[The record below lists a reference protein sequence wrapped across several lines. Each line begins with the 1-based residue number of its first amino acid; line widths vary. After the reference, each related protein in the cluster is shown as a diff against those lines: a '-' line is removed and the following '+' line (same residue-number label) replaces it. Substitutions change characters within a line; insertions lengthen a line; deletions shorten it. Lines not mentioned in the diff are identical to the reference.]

1 MTSIPADKDAGLLGG
16 VDAQAHR
23 VFRDLDVA
31 RGRVPSAELDE
42 AVTIV
47 AADPAWP
54 RKFRQEAARLKH
66 ALPPGLVPEI
76 QHIGSTAVSGLDGKP
91 VVDLMVGI
99 ARPSRIG
106 ELVLALEGL
115 GYESL
120 GEAGVPGLWALRR
133 RDTCPGFNVS
143 IIAHSGPRWR
153 QNLAVREKLRGD
165 PEAAAA
171 YAAAKWAAI
180 KAGATTLFAY
190 SDAKRAVIEVIA
202 GRRDRADEAKQRPRR
217 G

>member
-1 MTSIPADKDAGLLGG
+1 MTSIPADKDASLLGG
-16 VDAQAHR
+16 VDAEAHR
-23 VFRDLDVA
+23 VFQDLDVA

-54 RKFRQEAARLKH
+54 RIFRQEATRLRRT
-66 ALPPGLVPEI
+66 LPPGLMPEI
-76 QHIGSTAVSGLDGKP
+76 QHIGSTAVAGLVGKP

-99 ARPSRIG
+99 ARPRRIG
-106 ELVLALEGL
+106 ELVVALERL

-133 RDTCPGFNVS
+133 RDTRPGFNVS
-143 IIAHSGPRWR
+143 IIAHRGPRWR
-153 QNLAVREKLRGD
+153 QYLAVREKLRGD

-171 YAAAKWAAI
+171 FAADKWAAI

-190 SDAKRAVIEVIA
+190 SDAKRAALEGLA
-202 GRRDRADEAKQRPRR
+202 GRLDAPD
-217 G
+217 

>member
-23 VFRDLDVA
+23 VFRDLDAA

-54 RKFRQEAARLKH
+54 RIFQQEATRLRH
-66 ALPPGLVPEI
+66 TLRAGLEPDM
-76 QHIGSTAVSGLDGKP
+76 QHMGSTAVSGLDGKP
-91 VVDLMVGI
+91 FVDLMVGI

-106 ELVLALEGL
+106 ELVLTLEGL
-115 GYESL
+115 GYETL
-120 GEAGVPGLWALRR
+120 GEAGVPARCAMRR
-133 RDTCPGFNVS
+133 RDTHPGFNVS
-143 IIAHSGPRWR
+143 IIAHRGPRWR

-171 YAAAKWAAI
+171 YAAAK
-180 KAGATTLFAY
+180 
-190 SDAKRAVIEVIA
+190 
-202 GRRDRADEAKQRPRR
+202 
-217 G
+217 